1 MPNLEEKDFH
11 VDRNNDEWRQSVEGL
26 LRQGNGRFRFQKVDG
41 SVREMYCTLKPSA
54 LPEDYN
60 SELKGK
66 AKPGLL
72 VVFDIEKDGWRSIR
86 YESVMNF
93 VFLGEA
99 TENPEKISTWTQ
111 VSE

>member
-41 SVREMYCTLKPSA
+41 SVREMYCTLKPDA
-54 LPEDYN
+54 LPEEYN
-60 SELKGK
+60 SELTGK

-72 VVFDIEKDGWRSIR
+72 VVFDIQKSGWRSIR

-93 VFLGEA
+93 MFLGDA
-99 TENPEKISTWTQ
+99 TENPEKASTWQQ